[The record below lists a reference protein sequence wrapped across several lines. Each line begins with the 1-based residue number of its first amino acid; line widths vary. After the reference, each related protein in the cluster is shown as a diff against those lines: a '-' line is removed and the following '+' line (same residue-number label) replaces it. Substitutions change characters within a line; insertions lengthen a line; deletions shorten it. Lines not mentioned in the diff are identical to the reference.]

1 MNGILSR
8 LIGKGAQP
16 LVGVDIGTSSI
27 KVVQL
32 SEGGGSYRLEA
43 FGVEPLP
50 ENSVSEG
57 LIVDADAVARALSE
71 AVKRSGVTAKACAM
85 AVTGSAVITKMINLP
100 ADLSE
105 DDIEAQIEVEAG
117 HYIPFPREEVS
128 LDFEVLGPSP
138 RNADLLEVLLA
149 ASKTEHVDMRRE
161 VAEMAGL
168 NVKVVDVESF
178 AISNAFDLVRQQAG
192 IDRAETLAILNIG
205 STTSAMIVLRENR
218 SIYNREHSFGGNQ
231 LIEECMRRYGM
242 DSRQARFMQR
252 GEEPPAGFED
262 EVLEP
267 FRQGVIQQIS
277 RALQFYASSSDY
289 RSINTLYLTGGGAL
303 VSGLAEAL
311 GDEIG
316 ISTELGDPLKNIRP
330 GSKVN
335 PRKLDAV
342 RPSLTIAC
350 GLALR
355 GFD

>member
-1 MNGILSR
+1 MNGIVGKL
-8 LIGKGAQP
+8 LGKGPPP

-27 KVVQL
+27 KLVQL
-32 SEGGGSYRLEA
+32 SRSGNSYRLEA
-43 FGVEPLP
+43 FGVEQLP

-57 LIVDADAVARALSE
+57 VIVEPDAVSTALRQ
-71 AVKRSGVTAKACAM
+71 AVKRAGVSAKRCAM

-117 HYIPFPREEVS
+117 HYIPYPREEVS

-138 RNADLLEVLLA
+138 RNADLLEILLA

-161 VAEMAGL
+161 VAELAGL
-168 NVKVVDVESF
+168 SVQVVDVESF
-178 AISNAFDLVRQQAG
+178 AVSNAFDLVRSAAG
-192 IDRAETLAILNIG
+192 IDESQTLAVLNIG
-205 STTSAMIVLRENR
+205 STSSSMIVLRGNR

-242 DSRQARFMQR
+242 DVNQARFMQR

-267 FRQGVIQQIS
+267 FRQSIIQQIS
-277 RALQFYASSSDY
+277 RVLQFYASSSDY
-289 RSINTLYLTGGGAL
+289 MSINMLYLSGGGAL
-303 VSGLAEAL
+303 IPGLAEAL

-316 ISTELGDPLKNIRP
+316 ISTELGDPLKNVRLA
-330 GSKVN
+330 
-335 PRKLDAV
+335 PRINARQLDLV
-342 RPSLTIAC
+342 RPALTIAC

-355 GFD
+355 GFN